1 MTPDQS
7 PGPAGGRGGPLV
19 VTEDA
24 DLLDDVLRLCAAAGA
39 TPEVAHGVARGR
51 SPGWAS
57 APLVIVGADCA
68 PRLCGAGRRDGVVL
82 VARGADDRQ
91 LWRLAVALGA
101 ERVLVLPG
109 GESWLVDRIADAV
122 EGVGPAAVTV
132 GLIGGS
138 GGAGAS
144 TLACALALTA
154 ARVGHRTV
162 LVDADPLGGGLD
174 VLLGGEKEEGLR
186 WPAFAESRG
195 RVGGDALEEALPR
208 LHSLRVLSW
217 DRGDAVAIPPQAMRA
232 VMAAA
237 RRRGGAVVVDLPRRL
252 DEAVVEALA
261 QIDVGLL
268 VVPTELRALAAAR
281 RVAALV
287 RTVLPDM
294 RVVTRAGPGPDSG
307 RAAELAPEEAARL
320 LGLPL
325 AGELGW
331 ETGLPGELARGA
343 PPGANARGPLRHFG
357 TAFWGRVLPGGA
369 GSGAAGPGIA
379 GSGAVGL
386 GAAGPGAGES
396 RDDGPVSGG
405 PAAGGPEAGGRRG
418 WFGVGVGG
426 GPGEG

>member
-1 MTPDQS
+1 MAGRMTTDQ
-7 PGPAGGRGGPLV
+7 PQGPTEERGGPLV
-19 VTEDA
+19 VTEDEE
-24 DLLDDVLRLCAAAGA
+24 LLDDILRLCAAAGA

-68 PRLCGAGRRDGVVL
+68 PKLCGAGRRDGVVL
-82 VARGADDRQ
+82 VARGPDDRQ
-91 LWRLAVALGA
+91 LWRLAVAVGA

-109 GESWLVDRIADAV
+109 GESWLVDRIADAA

-132 GLIGGS
+132 GVIGGS

-154 ARVGHRTV
+154 ARAGSRTV

-195 RVGGDALEEALPR
+195 RVGGGALDEALPR

-217 DRGDAVAIPPQAMRA
+217 DRGDTTAIPPQAMRA

-252 DEAVVEALA
+252 DEAAVEALA

-268 VVPTELRALAAAR
+268 VVPAALRAVAAAR

-287 RTVLPDM
+287 RTVLPDV
-294 RVVTRAGPGPDSG
+294 RVVLRGSPDTDTG
-307 RAAELAPEEAARL
+307 RAAELTPEEVARL

-325 AGELGW
+325 AGELDW
-331 ETGLPGELARGA
+331 EPGLPGELARGA

-357 TAFWGRVLPGGA
+357 TAFWERVLPGAAATEPGGRARFGA
-369 GSGAAGPGIA
+369 GMCGH
-379 GSGAVGL
+379 
-386 GAAGPGAGES
+386 
-396 RDDGPVSGG
+396 GG
-405 PAAGGPEAGGRRG
+405 WTG
-418 WFGVGVGG
+418 
-426 GPGEG
+426 

>member
-1 MTPDQS
+1 MTSDQP
-7 PGPAGGRGGPLV
+7 PGPAAGRGGPLI
-19 VTEDA
+19 VTEDE
-24 DLLDDVLRLCAAAGA
+24 DLLDDLLRLCAAAGA
-39 TPEVAHGVARGR
+39 TPEVAPGAARGR

-57 APLVIVGADCA
+57 APLVIVGDDCA

-91 LWRLAVALGA
+91 LWRLAVAVGA

-132 GLIGGS
+132 GVIGGS

-144 TLACALALTA
+144 TLACALAVTA
-154 ARVGHRTV
+154 ARARRRTI

-195 RVGGDALEEALPR
+195 RVGGGALEEALPR

-217 DRGDAVAIPPQAMRA
+217 DRGDTVAIPPQAMRA

-261 QIDVGLL
+261 QVDVGLL
-268 VVPTELRALAAAR
+268 VVPAELRAVAAAR

-287 RTVLPDM
+287 RTVLPDV
-294 RVVTRAGPGPDSG
+294 RVVTRGGPATGTA
-307 RAAELAPEEAARL
+307 RAAELEPGEIARL

-325 AGELGW
+325 AGELAW
-331 ETGLPGELARGA
+331 EPGLPAALARGA
-343 PPGANARGPLRHFG
+343 PPGANARCPLRHFG
-357 TAFWGRVLPGGA
+357 TAFWERVLPR
-369 GSGAAGPGIA
+369 PG
-379 GSGAVGL
+379 
-386 GAAGPGAGES
+386 E
-396 RDDGPVSGG
+396 
-405 PAAGGPEAGGRRG
+405 PEAGRAG
-418 WFGVGVGG
+418 FGEGAGG
-426 GPGEG
+426 GFG